1 METTRIKLLK
11 LIDILACSS
20 FLILS
25 LYLSFKILVKVIYHG
40 EGKLSLIL
48 FALLTIHAGLTIF
61 FLIRTLNSTIILTKK
76 TIDCQNLFAGFILM
90 FAAYLDFFVFR
101 NVGMFLDFLNL
112 ENLTIFITIL
122 IFNFFIFWTI
132 LFTVYLWI
140 IKGQFIK

>member
-1 METTRIKLLK
+1 MITTRIKLLK
-11 LIDILACSS
+11 LTDILACSS

-40 EGKLSLIL
+40 EDKLGLIL
-48 FALLTIHAGLTIF
+48 FALLIIHAGLTIF

-76 TIDCQNLFAGFILM
+76 TIGSQNQFAGFILM

-122 IFNFFIFWTI
+122 VFNFFIFWTL